1 MLHCKTCP
9 QLLQLLDKTKLH
21 RHNQLS
27 THIEHAVAEQSVPS
41 ERVIRSLSQIIEW
54 RATPKTLR
62 CDNKPEYIS
71 KILQDWARR
80 EGIEVAYIQPGN
92 PQHYAY
98 MERYN
103 RTVHY
108 DWLAQELFQTI
119 EEMQEAATQW
129 LWVYNKKRPNMA
141 IGGITRAQKL
151 VLQALGFTSATC

>member
-1 MLHCKTCP
+1 
-9 QLLQLLDKTKLH
+9 LQLLDKTKLH

-98 MERYN
+98 MIGWHKSYFKP
-103 RTVHY
+103 
-108 DWLAQELFQTI
+108 L
-119 EEMQEAATQW
+119 
-129 LWVYNKKRPNMA
+129 KKCRKPPRN
-141 IGGITRAQKL
+141 GS
-151 VLQALGFTSATC
+151 GFTTRNGLIWPLVV